1 MFWKFESLNSVISC
15 IGGCQSEKSPF
26 SVRYGDGQLYYEGE
40 CTVVT
45 WINTR
50 EVWLRK
56 EDGSKTKLYIR
67 QLQKGKY
74 RIRKSWNP
82 TYQGQHFDLGYIES
96 VEFQSILRQIVSAC
110 SNTCYMCNVFDAY
123 NTRLWFHDML
133 LWQQWFLRMAI
144 F

>member
-1 MFWKFESLNSVISC
+1 MFICDF
-15 IGGCQSEKSPF
+15 Q
-26 SVRYGDGQLYYEGE
+26 
-40 CTVVT
+40 
-45 WINTR
+45 
-50 EVWLRK
+50 VWLRK

-144 F
+144 FKIDHTVARHLACQLAHAQKQRKADQCILTPRTREHKT

>member
-1 MFWKFESLNSVISC
+1 MFICDF
-15 IGGCQSEKSPF
+15 Q
-26 SVRYGDGQLYYEGE
+26 
-40 CTVVT
+40 
-45 WINTR
+45 
-50 EVWLRK
+50 VWLRK

-123 NTRLWFHDML
+123 YTRLDMTCCFDNSDFWG
-133 LWQQWFLRMAI
+133 WQFLNPSYCRKKFGMSTCSCTKAKKSWPMYPDP
-144 F
+144 